1 MTEVQVGECLN
12 DVGGLVRVRPGTDQ
26 DPTREVWIFPDETV
40 ATWRKI
46 RIDKCSTK
54 EYSTFDIRVRW
65 NGNEREF
72 NHLSREELIEPD
84 VRRAVIHWRPGSVI
98 YHHLKIYEEV

>member
-12 DVGGLVRVRPGTDQ
+12 DAGGLVRVRPGTDQ

-46 RIDKCSTK
+46 K
-54 EYSTFDIRVRW
+54 ENKYGRFDILIRW
-65 NGNEREF
+65 NGHEEKFQYLERTD
-72 NHLSREELIEPD
+72 SEE
-84 VRRAVIHWRPGSVI
+84 VIVKRYVI
-98 YHHLKIYEEV
+98 SWKPSHHAYHHLKIYEEV